1 MFGAMAETA
10 ALFVAYTRL
19 QNLVHWSTSTTTSRW
34 LTLPEL
40 GLAAAG
46 AGFLASFIV
55 FVVTLSIAPRRN
67 NIYVSLEPQ

>member
-10 ALFVAYTRL
+10 ALFVAYTQL
-19 QNLVHWSTSTTTSRW
+19 QNLIHWSTSTTSRQ
-34 LTLPEL
+34 LALREL

-55 FVVTLSIAPRRN
+55 SVPVVASSITP
-67 NIYVSLEPQ
+67 